1 MLRQRRSLVSP
12 LSGMVWTQGPWQFI
26 VEFMYIHVYSFYTNI
41 GSTGIYGSALLFSE
55 FKA

>member
-1 MLRQRRSLVSP
+1 
-12 LSGMVWTQGPWQFI
+12 
-26 VEFMYIHVYSFYTNI
+26 MYIHVYSFYTNI